1 MRREYCL
8 TLAGF
13 EPRILLVDHVNT
25 TLAADDAAVLVT
37 LLERPEGVANL
48 HDTPSRAKNRPFGP
62 SSVEGAET
70 MQATLPCQPAKG
82 IKKSS
87 FSAKKSP
94 NRCTNSA
101 MTRRSPPLTALQR
114 LTALAGALLMAAC
127 AATPPRHAPVAR
139 PPITVPI
146 GPQPGP
152 PGSGNPKFDAFLAE
166 ARKTALAK
174 GITAQT
180 FDAATAGIA
189 PVPAI
194 AAMNANQPEFS
205 KPVWSYLDSAVSA
218 RRIADAK
225 IVLARY
231 GDVLTRIEATSGV
244 SKEILVAIW
253 GMETDYGSD
262 TGHFNL
268 FSALATLAYDGPRA
282 DYARPE
288 FFAALKLY
296 QEQHYP
302 LSEMVASWAGAFGQ
316 TQFTPTTFFKYATDG
331 DGDGRIDLWASAPD
345 ALASSARLLAD
356 QGWRKGEPWGY
367 EVKLP
372 NNFPYEQADTE
383 TQKTVA
389 AWGAMGVTTVDGSL
403 LPQSNDSAGIYLPA
417 GAQGPAFLVLPN
429 FSVILKY
436 NNAASYAL
444 AVGLLADRMAGGPPV
459 KHSWPRDERPLSRAE
474 RIQFQ
479 TDLTRLGFDTGTPD
493 GVLGRKSRAAL
504 RLYQKSKGLP
514 ADGFATA
521 SLLTALDKDADAL

>member
-1 MRREYCL
+1 
-8 TLAGF
+8 
-13 EPRILLVDHVNT
+13 V
-25 TLAADDAAVLVT
+25 AV
-37 LLERPEGVANL
+37 
-48 HDTPSRAKNRPFGP
+48 
-62 SSVEGAET
+62 
-70 MQATLPCQPAKG
+70 
-82 IKKSS
+82 
-87 FSAKKSP
+87 
-94 NRCTNSA
+94 
-101 MTRRSPPLTALQR
+101 
-114 LTALAGALLMAAC
+114 AC
-127 AATPPRHAPVAR
+127 AATAPKPTPPAQPSVTIPIAPL
-139 PPITVPI
+139 PPA
-146 GPQPGP
+146 P
-152 PGSGNPKFDAFLAE
+152 PSSGNPKFDAFLAE
-166 ARKTALAK
+166 ARKTALAQ

-189 PVPAI
+189 PISSI

-225 IVLARY
+225 LMLARY
-231 GDVLTRIEATSGV
+231 GDVLTRIQTSSGV
-244 SKEILVAIW
+244 PKEILVAIW

-262 TGHFNL
+262 SGGFNM

-288 FFAALKLY
+288 FFAALRLY

-316 TQFTPTTFFKYATDG
+316 TQFTPTTFFKYAADG
-331 DGDGRIDLWASAPD
+331 DGDGRIDLWTSAPD

-356 QGWRKGEPWGY
+356 QNWKKGEPWGY

-372 NNFPYEQADTE
+372 KGFPYEDADTD
-383 TQKTVA
+383 TQKTIA
-389 AWGAMGVTTVDGSL
+389 EWRALGVKTVDGAAPPS
-403 LPQSNDSAGIYLPA
+403 SDDSAGIYLPA
-417 GAQGPAFLVLPN
+417 GAHGPAFLVLPN

-444 AVGLLADRMAGGPPV
+444 AVALLADRMAGGAPV
-459 KHSWPRDERPLSRAE
+459 KHAWPRDERPLARAE

-479 TDLTRLGFDTGTPD
+479 ADLNTLGFDLGIPD

-504 RLYQKSKGLP
+504 RQYQKSKGLA

-521 SLLTALDKDADAL
+521 ALLAMMDADSIKKN